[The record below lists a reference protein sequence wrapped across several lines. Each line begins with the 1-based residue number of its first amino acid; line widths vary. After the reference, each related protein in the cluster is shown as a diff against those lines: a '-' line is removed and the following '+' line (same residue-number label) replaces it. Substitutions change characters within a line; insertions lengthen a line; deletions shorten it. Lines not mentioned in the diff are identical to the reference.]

1 MVIIFSLCV
10 SNIMKKLQ
18 SIIHLPVL
26 KASFLGL
33 VLALA
38 ACDDSS
44 TTVSKT
50 ANTKKSTAKT
60 NAAAEKPTKKGM
72 YDFEAWSKTPISLRG
87 TQAAGLVSV
96 IGLPG
101 ATSEQTL
108 DYYGKGAVKQ
118 KLRGNDAVFF
128 NLIES
133 NDLTEMT
140 WFKAS
145 KKDTADVKQL
155 GGDNA
160 KKAFLAA
167 RAMIGE
173 VGGKLVEEIITSENG
188 ESTVVHEK
196 LVEAKCEAFFCRMVV
211 KKS

>member
-1 MVIIFSLCV
+1 
-10 SNIMKKLQ
+10 MKKFQ
-18 SIIHLPVL
+18 SMVCQPVVQV
-26 KASFLGL
+26 SVLGL
-33 VLALA
+33 FLALA
-38 ACDDSS
+38 ACSDST

-50 ANTKKSTAKT
+50 ASTTKNAEKSTENSASTSEKT
-60 NAAAEKPTKKGM
+60 TKTGM
-72 YDFEAWSKTPISLRG
+72 YDFEAWSKIPISLRG
-87 TQAAGLVSV
+87 TQAASLVSV

-145 KKDTADVKQL
+145 KKDTADIKQL

-167 RAMIGE
+167 RAMLGE

>member
-1 MVIIFSLCV
+1 MNELSTFSKPFLLLKACTFSL
-10 SNIMKKLQ
+10 
-18 SIIHLPVL
+18 
-26 KASFLGL
+26 G
-33 VLALA
+33 LALA
-38 ACDDSS
+38 ACDNSS
-44 TTVSKT
+44 TTVSNTVNTNKNTEKNASTPEKT
-50 ANTKKSTAKT
+50 
-60 NAAAEKPTKKGM
+60 TKKGM
-72 YDFEAWSKTPISLRG
+72 YDFEGWAKTPISLSG

-101 ATSEQTL
+101 DTSEQTL
-108 DYYGKGAVKQ
+108 DYYGKGAIKQ
-118 KLRGNDAVFF
+118 KLRGNEAVFF

-145 KKDTADVKQL
+145 KKDIADIKQL
-155 GGDNA
+155 GSDNA

-167 RAMIGE
+167 RAMLGE
-173 VGGKLVEEIITSENG
+173 AGGKLVEEIITSENG

-196 LVEAKCEAFFCRMVV
+196 LVEAKCEVFFCRMVV